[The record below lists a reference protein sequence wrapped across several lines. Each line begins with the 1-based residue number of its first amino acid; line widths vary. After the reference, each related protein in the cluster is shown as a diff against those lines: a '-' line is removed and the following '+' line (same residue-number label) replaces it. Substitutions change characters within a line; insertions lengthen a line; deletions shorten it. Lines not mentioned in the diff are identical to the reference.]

1 MGVSVAICTT
11 QSPELAPLKKGPKK
25 GLKSKKGLK
34 TKGKSPYSS
43 SKGGKKSGWK
53 KLKAIGLE
61 KILTLVEQDALKKG
75 PKKGL
80 KSKKGL
86 KTIVKTKGKS
96 PKTTPYSSAKGGK
109 KSGWK
114 VLKARTFKKKTRV
127 GKKKLRAIVK
137 FKKGAKKT
145 TKKKKAAKGK
155 ARPVDEPVAQPEIE
169 EETASL
175 NGESDSSDSEFET
188 NDLTS
193 DNTSS
198 LPFERSTPALSAPAA
213 PTPEAKI
220 SYDKAW
226 AEFKSAIY
234 SLLRTTDPDTIP
246 EKILDTLDM
255 KDVTRRLW
263 KRCRYLLV
271 KLLDGKSSYYRRIM
285 LRPEAADSTEWRGLL
300 KSLEEGKVCPR
311 ENLTFGALLNLKLLR
326 ATDNEALT
334 GFAPRWEQAVWKLT
348 NAICDLWDYDPVLSK
363 TGLELTRA
371 NTL

>member
-25 GLKSKKGLK
+25 GLKSKKVL
-34 TKGKSPYSS
+34 
-43 SKGGKKSGWK
+43 
-53 KLKAIGLE
+53 
-61 KILTLVEQDALKKG
+61 
-75 PKKGL
+75 
-80 KSKKGL
+80 
-86 KTIVKTKGKS
+86 KTKGKS
-96 PKTTPYSSAKGGK
+96 PKTTPYSSSKGGK

-114 VLKARTFKKKTRV
+114 VLKARTFKKKTWV

-175 NGESDSSDSEFET
+175 SGESDSSESET

-198 LPFERSTPALSAPAA
+198 LPFERSTTALSAPAA

-220 SYDKAW
+220 SYDKGW

-271 KLLDGKSSYYRRIM
+271 KLLDGKSSYYHRIM

-326 ATDNEALT
+326 ATDNKALT

>member
-25 GLKSKKGLK
+25 GLKSKKVL
-34 TKGKSPYSS
+34 
-43 SKGGKKSGWK
+43 
-53 KLKAIGLE
+53 
-61 KILTLVEQDALKKG
+61 
-75 PKKGL
+75 
-80 KSKKGL
+80 
-86 KTIVKTKGKS
+86 KTKGKS
-96 PKTTPYSSAKGGK
+96 PKTTPYSSSKGGK

-198 LPFERSTPALSAPAA
+198 HSSDPRPPSLPPPHRLPKPRLVT
-213 PTPEAKI
+213 
-220 SYDKAW
+220 
-226 AEFKSAIY
+226 
-234 SLLRTTDPDTIP
+234 
-246 EKILDTLDM
+246 
-255 KDVTRRLW
+255 TRR
-263 KRCRYLLV
+263 
-271 KLLDGKSSYYRRIM
+271 GQS
-285 LRPEAADSTEWRGLL
+285 
-300 KSLEEGKVCPR
+300 
-311 ENLTFGALLNLKLLR
+311 LNLLSIHCSALQTQTLSLR
-326 ATDNEALT
+326 KS
-334 GFAPRWEQAVWKLT
+334 W
-348 NAICDLWDYDPVLSK
+348 ILWI
-363 TGLELTRA
+363 
-371 NTL
+371 